1 MRFSSF
7 AEVEGAYEISETE
20 ELAALDPHHMWTPE
34 YAESRFKWRPKKPLT
49 VLVLRTYLLQET
61 VELPYRDE
69 YGGCKSWIELGEP
82 VSVDGARSRALGRGL
97 RRAGRARA
105 RGAGAS
111 RARAGRRLRRA
122 MGSGAITIVLIFLLL
137 FVSWQTIYAANR
149 DLARA
154 KAWGALV
161 RRSLPFFALLLMVL
175 SLFVVQS
182 FGESWTLVVW
192 MATAGVAVIGAS
204 LLSVSPL
211 ERRANKAFRSG
222 DYARAVELYR
232 ELVDEKPLARNKAFL
247 GAALGAGERYEES
260 VDLSTQAIEEDPQ
273 YGLAY
278 YNRALVLQR
287 MGKKS
292 RAIKDLEKAQ
302 ETDLPRRFRS
312 ASRRMLEEIS

>member
-1 MRFSSF
+1 
-7 AEVEGAYEISETE
+7 V
-20 ELAALDPHHMWTPE
+20 
-34 YAESRFKWRPKKPLT
+34 
-49 VLVLRTYLLQET
+49 
-61 VELPYRDE
+61 
-69 YGGCKSWIELGEP
+69 
-82 VSVDGARSRALGRGL
+82 
-97 RRAGRARA
+97 
-105 RGAGAS
+105 
-111 RARAGRRLRRA
+111 
-122 MGSGAITIVLIFLLL
+122 GSGAITVVLIFLLL

-192 MATAGVAVIGAS
+192 MVTAGVAVIGAS

-211 ERRANKAFRSG
+211 ERRANRAFRSG
-222 DYARAVELYR
+222 DYARAVQLYR

-292 RAIKDLEKAQ
+292 RAVKDLEKAQ